1 MRARV
6 AAGTDGVSVL
16 LSTIETAAC
25 ETPAAAA
32 ISFWVGRTA
41 ARLSRLP
48 SRGLLV
54 DAIIVVSYTYYKTKS
69 TSRNIRH
76 RDKRGRRH
84 AMVPTPG
91 RCRHPR
97 RHSRSRFA
105 ARPGHRAGRTQ
116 GGYVLVRASEFGR
129 SSCAAE

>member
-76 RDKRGRRH
+76 RDHPVRPHPSTK
-84 AMVPTPG
+84 PPG

-97 RHSRSRFA
+97 RKPR
-105 ARPGHRAGRTQ
+105 
-116 GGYVLVRASEFGR
+116 
-129 SSCAAE
+129 